1 MAPSRSDPSPLGS
14 EHEASAFDE
23 DSSAS
28 SVASSDDEQGQN
40 DNEVE
45 SGSDSDSLDS
55 ASPRKRRRTSPDGNE
70 EAVPQ
75 PTAVFNAPSR
85 IRRRPPLAQQQ
96 QQQQQSPSHQGES
109 DDAAVEEALGPLKP
123 LRKITAPTD
132 PNTSFDSMGLQPW
145 LVQSLSNMA
154 IKRPTGIQKHCIPEI
169 LKGRDCIGG
178 SRTGS
183 GKTVAFAAP
192 ILDRWS
198 ADPCAI
204 YAVVLTPTR

>member
-14 EHEASAFDE
+14 EHEASALDE

-28 SVASSDDEQGQN
+28 SVASSDDEQGKN
-40 DNEVE
+40 DDDVE
-45 SGSDSDSLDS
+45 FGSDSDSLDS

-75 PTAVFNAPSR
+75 PTALFNAPSR
-85 IRRRPPLAQQQ
+85 IRRRPPLTQQQ
-96 QQQQQSPSHQGES
+96 QQPPSQQGES
-109 DDAAVEEALGPLKP
+109 DDAAVEEALRSLKP

-132 PNTSFDSMGLQPW
+132 PNASFESMGLQPW

-154 IKRPTGIQKHCIPEI
+154 IKRPTGIQKNCIPEI

>member
-14 EHEASAFDE
+14 EHEASALDE

-28 SVASSDDEQGQN
+28 SVASSDDEQVQN
-40 DNEVE
+40 DDVE

-85 IRRRPPLAQQQ
+85 IRRKPALPQQQ
-96 QQQQQSPSHQGES
+96 QQPPSQQGES
-109 DDAAVEEALGPLKP
+109 DDAAVEEALRPLKP